1 MDFESSFS
9 IYNSAHVI
17 KDPIHDCIP
26 ISPRLKSFID
36 TPQYQRLRDI
46 KQLGVSYTV
55 WPGAAHNRF
64 EHGLGVAYL
73 GRLLA
78 IHLQKC
84 QPELKITDRDV
95 ECVEIAGLCHDLG
108 HGPWSHFW
116 DSMFIPVALKG
127 SDWKHEDAS
136 EMMFDFLI
144 EDNGIELDP
153 DDGKFIKA
161 LIAGDSGKCSQQEKK
176 FLFDIIANKRNGIDV
191 DKFDYIQ
198 RDSHMIGKPLNIS
211 LQRMIYSARVLND
224 QICYDIKDAH
234 QIYDICATR
243 FKLHKIVYNHKVA
256 KAIEYMML
264 DALLSANRHL
274 RFAEQL
280 KDPRKYLHLND
291 SLMLRIESSE
301 EPELEEARAILKR
314 IRVRDLYKCV
324 DYKVI
329 DWPNRDI
336 FRENVTAAR
345 IVEEAKKAAKAL
357 AKGAP
362 IHANNP
368 QTRDENLDVDDSSGV
383 PDYQLLTEKDV
394 VVDYSIMH
402 HGMKEKNPLDFI
414 EFYSKRKRFA
424 SAKAG
429 PGDYCS
435 LMPAYFAEV
444 LLRVYTKQTDFFGIV
459 QAGYRAVLAELEK
472 MSTSGDEA
480 DFMDSF
486 PFPSLTNQEITTP
499 PTTDPPST
507 PRALSRN
514 QSSGFGVGS
523 LSRNSSANF
532 GPGTFS
538 RHTSANF
545 GAAPFS
551 NNNFTTVS
559 PTFRPPSPTRAQKQ
573 PKSRK
578 RTREQE
584 DTPSSDADL
593 ATPAKKLKE

>member
-144 EDNGIELDP
+144 EDNCIELDP

-280 KDPRKYLHLND
+280 KDPRKYCHLND

-301 EPELEEARAILKR
+301 EPELEEARAIFKR
-314 IRVRDLYKCV
+314 IRIRDLYKCV

-362 IHANNP
+362 IRANNP
-368 QTRDENLDVDDSSGV
+368 QTRDENLDVDDSSEV
-383 PDYQLLTEKDV
+383 PDYQLLTEKDI

-472 MSTSGDEA
+472 MSTSGDEG

-486 PFPSLTNQEITTP
+486 PFPSLTNHEATTP

-545 GAAPFS
+545 GIAPFS

-559 PTFRPPSPTRAQKQ
+559 PTFRPPSPTRAQKK

-578 RTREQE
+578 RTREKE